1 MSNTASIC
9 WKEVRSIFAPPG
21 AYALIVCAGLWFVLG
36 AFGPSQLSGPI
47 FGLTGFA
54 PQGGLRLRQVAL
66 EIGFVRVAA
75 LVLLPVI
82 SMRLFVEEKRNRS
95 IEILFTSPVGD
106 WEIVWGKWLG
116 GMCAYLMILALS
128 YAALIPAW
136 PWHEHFTTAV
146 AAFEAALVIQACGL
160 VAIGESLSAI
170 FKHEGSAGWA
180 TLLVSMALL
189 RWDAVGMLDGWNIAL
204 CAGLV
209 AAGWVLTWRSIR
221 SLREGFCG

>member
-1 MSNTASIC
+1 M
-9 WKEVRSIFAPPG
+9 
-21 AYALIVCAGLWFVLG
+21 
-36 AFGPSQLSGPI
+36 
-47 FGLTGFA
+47 
-54 PQGGLRLRQVAL
+54 
-66 EIGFVRVAA
+66 
-75 LVLLPVI
+75 I

-128 YAALIPAW
+128 YAALISAW
-136 PWHEHFTTAV
+136 PWHEHLTTAV

-160 VAIGESLSAI
+160 MAIGESLSAI
-170 FKHEGSAGWA
+170 FKHEGAAGWV

-189 RWDAVGMLDGWNIAL
+189 RSDAVGMLSGWNVAL